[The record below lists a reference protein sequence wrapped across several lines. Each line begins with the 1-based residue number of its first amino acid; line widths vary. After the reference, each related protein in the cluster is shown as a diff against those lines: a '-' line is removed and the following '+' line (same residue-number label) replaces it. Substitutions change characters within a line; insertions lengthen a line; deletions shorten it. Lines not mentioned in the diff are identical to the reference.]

1 MAAKIGR
8 NDPCWCGCG
17 KKYKAC
23 HMAFDEK
30 LAKYQ
35 TAGHIVP
42 KREIIKTPEQIAGIK
57 ESCKINI
64 AVLDYIEACFDV
76 LHTTGRAYI
85 IEDIDI
91 FINARKK
98 NI

>member
-1 MAAKIGR
+1 MSKILSFKAFCFEAYR
-8 NDPCWCGCG
+8 AEKKLSG
-17 KKYKAC
+17 KDAMSLFTQY
-23 HMAFDEK
+23 
-30 LAKYQ
+30 
-35 TAGHIVP
+35 G
-42 KREIIKTPEQIAGIK
+42 
-57 ESCKINI
+57 
-64 AVLDYIEACFDV
+64 VLDYIEACFDV